1 MAITPTTEQFLALAQ
16 DQRPGEVVMLN
27 LLKFKPDGGSESYS
41 RYGDAAVTMVE
52 ERGGKVLWMGRA
64 EHVVIGD
71 DTDAWDAIALVSY
84 PSKQAFVE
92 MVTQPKYMEAHE
104 HREQGLERTV
114 LIACEPRDRTDG
126 P

>member
-1 MAITPTTEQFLALAQ
+1 MAITPTKEQFLALAQ

-27 LLKFKPDGGSESYS
+27 LLKFRPGGGSESYGT
-41 RYGDAAVTMVE
+41 YGQAASKMVE

-64 EHVVIGD
+64 EHVVIGEEGD
-71 DTDAWDAIALVSY
+71 EWDAVALVSY

-114 LIACEPRDRTDG
+114 LIACEPRDLG
-126 P
+126 NGA

>member
-1 MAITPTTEQFLALAQ
+1 MAITPTKEQFLALAS

-27 LLKFKPDGGSESYS
+27 LLKFKAGGGSESYG
-41 RYGDAAVTMVE
+41 RYGDAAVRMVE

-64 EHVVIGD
+64 EHLVIGEEGD
-71 DTDAWDAIALVSY
+71 EWDAVALVSY

-92 MVTQPKYMEAHE
+92 MVTQPRYIEAHE

-114 LIACEPRDRTDG
+114 LLACEPRDLGDG
-126 P
+126 A

>member
-27 LLKFKPDGGSESYS
+27 LLKFKADGGSESYG
-41 RYGDAAVTMVE
+41 RYGDAAVSMVE

-64 EHVVIGD
+64 EHVVIGEEHD
-71 DTDAWDAIALVSY
+71 EWDAVALVSY
-84 PSKQAFVE
+84 PSKQAFVD

-114 LIACEPRDRTDG
+114 LIACEPRERGDG
-126 P
+126 A